1 MRMFDSVRVVR
12 RGDASAASHYGYA
25 FDVYFDGY
33 GLRAEPPDRYG
44 LNASYVEVGAV
55 TGDTACTDLFATE
68 VYGVLTPFGW
78 RDGVDAFLNVTNPDR
93 GGFDLRAA
101 DDSPVTVR
109 QLKREFEKLPVIGDV
124 QVAVEITDTGKG
136 LTWTLTYRDPPGD
149 LPTLACRGDAAFV
162 ASAASCAVSTVI
174 DGNSIAGTMTVAA
187 SQPIASDASA
197 AQFAAALSLTDAGS
211 VAVTRSGPDAQDGY
225 AWTVTF
231 LDRAGDVP
239 PLEVVSSLTGSGAA
253 VAAALEAIGAVGS
266 VEVSDRDDA
275 SSEGGKSFLITFTT
289 ARGDVPELRPVGAR
303 LTGAGAAVH
312 VAEVLKGSEARGAC
326 GASVDKVEL
335 QTSSTASFEADVTEY
350 DIPADYTRQMVRIA
364 SGAFEARGFETPA
377 V

>member
-162 ASAASCAVSTVI
+162 ASAAS
-174 DGNSIAGTMTVAA
+174 
-187 SQPIASDASA
+187 A

-253 VAAALEAIGAVGS
+253 VAVTTVRDGNVLGGEYSLETVDGYSTTTLPHDAAAADVAAALEAIGAVGS
-266 VEVSDRDDA
+266 VEV
-275 SSEGGKSFLITFTT
+275 
-289 ARGDVPELRPVGAR
+289 
-303 LTGAGAAVH
+303 
-312 VAEVLKGSEARGAC
+312 
-326 GASVDKVEL
+326 
-335 QTSSTASFEADVTEY
+335 
-350 DIPADYTRQMVRIA
+350 
-364 SGAFEARGFETPA
+364 
-377 V
+377 